1 MHQKW
6 PILAPKACFF
16 PTDFLDFP
24 NLEKSKH
31 AMSGHASPNGSP
43 LRSFLACMQCTHARG
58 IASCTE
64 VEQRSPQ
71 SPPMMDQSWGLGTP
85 NFSPLGTS
93 KSGSRVQNWPF
104 LMQKWQ
110 GNGGV
115 LPPIA
120 GFGHLVGTQQA
131 MASCV
136 LGRWC
141 TPNSLV
147 SYKG

>member
-1 MHQKW
+1 MAHSCPQG
-6 PILAPKACFF
+6 LYFSHGLF
-16 PTDFLDFP
+16 GF
-24 NLEKSKH
+24 SKFGKFQTCN
-31 AMSGHASPNGSP
+31 GHANPNGSP
-43 LRSFLACMQCTHARG
+43 LHSFLACMQCTHAWG
-58 IASCTE
+58 IASCIE

-104 LMQKWQ
+104 LIQKWK

-120 GFGHLVGTQQA
+120 GFGHLVGTWQA
-131 MASCV
+131 VASCV
-136 LGRWC
+136 VGGWC
-141 TPNSLV
+141 TPNSLAGH
-147 SYKG
+147 KG